1 MKQLFTILAALL
13 ISTVAMSQT
22 ETVKENNFQNSA
34 DNLLRSQKGLTL
46 GGYGQIDFNQPF
58 GNDYR
63 SNATLDVHRLVMLL
77 GYNFNDRLK
86 FVSELEFEHV
96 KEVYVEQA
104 FLQYKIN
111 DFVNFR
117 AGLMLVPMGIQNEYH
132 EPNTF
137 NGVERTL
144 LDSKIAPTTWREIGA
159 GFSGNII
166 DASLKYQLYVFNGF
180 NGYDENGGKLRGSDG
195 LRKGRQKGA
204 DSFMSSPNFA
214 GKVEFYGVKGLNL
227 GLSGYFGK
235 TQSTAYDKLLNS
247 DNAALK
253 SADSTVVNIS
263 MVGFDAR
270 YQLKALQLRGQFY
283 YTALGNTDQY
293 NAKTGKDLGS
303 AMMGYYVEAG
313 YNVFAHCDK
322 VEDELIP
329 FVRYEM
335 YNTHHEVE
343 DGTVQDDSY
352 NNTVITAGLGWK
364 ITPKAALKVDVSL
377 VKSEA
382 SDDYSKTFNAGV
394 AVMF

>member
-22 ETVKENNFQNSA
+22 ENLKDNNFQNSA

-46 GGYGQIDFNQPF
+46 GGYAQIDYNQPY
-58 GNDYR
+58 GNDFR
-63 SNATLDVHRLVMLL
+63 SNGKLDVHRLVMLL

-111 DFVNFR
+111 DFINFR

-159 GFSGNII
+159 GFTGNII
-166 DASLKYQLYVFNGF
+166 DASLKYQVYVFNGF
-180 NGYDENGGKLRGSDG
+180 NGYQDGEGKFKGESG

-204 DSFMSSPNFA
+204 ESFMSSPNFA

-235 TQSTAYDKLLNS
+235 TQSTAYDGLLNS
-247 DNAALK
+247 DNAALQ

-313 YNVFAHCDK
+313 YNVLAHCDK
-322 VEDELIP
+322 VDDELIP

-343 DGTVQDDSY
+343 DGMVQNDSY

-382 SDDYSKTFNAGV
+382 ADDYSKTFNAGV

>member
-1 MKQLFTILAALL
+1 MKKLVFIVAVL
-13 ISTVAMSQT
+13 IMATVANAQ
-22 ETVKENNFQNSA
+22 EKKENVYT
-34 DNLLRSQKGLTL
+34 NLSDKILTSDSKL
-46 GGYGQIDFNQPF
+46 SIGGYGEVNYNQGF
-58 GNDYR
+58 GGDTR
-63 SNATLDVHRLVMLL
+63 SNGKLDVQRFVMML
-77 GYNFNDRLK
+77 GYKFNSK
-86 FVSELEFEHV
+86 TSFVAELEFEHV

-111 DFVNFR
+111 DFINFR

-137 NGVERTL
+137 NGVERTF
-144 LDSKIAPTTWREIGA
+144 LDSRIAPTTWREIGA
-159 GFSGNII
+159 GFTGNII
-166 DASLKYQLYVFNGF
+166 DASLKYQAYVFNGF
-180 NGYDENGGKLRGSDG
+180 NGYEDGAGKFRGKDG

-204 DSFMSSPNFA
+204 ESFMSSPNFA
-214 GKVEFYGVKGLNL
+214 GKVEFYGIKGLNL

-235 TQSTAYDKLLNS
+235 TQSTAYDGLLDS
-247 DNAALK
+247 DNVGLK
-253 SADSTVVNIS
+253 SADSTVVSIS

-270 YQLKALQLRGQFY
+270 YQLNALQMRAQVY

-313 YNVFAHCDK
+313 YNVLAHCDK

-335 YNTHHEVE
+335 FNTHHEVE
-343 DGTVQDDSY
+343 DGMVQNDAY

-377 VKSEA
+377 MKSEA
-382 SDDYSKTFNAGV
+382 ADDYSKTFNAGV